1 MTNDAILVRK
11 AGNGREI
18 RRRGE
23 KTGENFFLLDGPLFA
38 LLLVG
43 HLRRNGEEDEDVN
56 CPPALLSLFIGWKN
70 WRGSGNAPSRMPS
83 HILTHT
89 RMHALTPAHFAS
101 FVSIFFLFATG
112 SPPPPPP
119 PPASCKAFS
128 PKSWCCGHTSSHS
141 HRRTVPHFTP
151 LRQNVL
157 LGTSLSFLLPQYLAV
172 LAPAQDKTSRSGR
185 GHSPHAH
192 SAAAAAAAAG
202 PLTGGGTTQ
211 ALTRRRVRMTRTK
224 DIDRRVTSSGASLA
238 NWLRGSAAPE
248 ADQRGLGF
256 LVPRSPVLTVQI
268 GAVAPGIL
276 RAVNVPGSGAR
287 PRSVGRGRAHLFRG
301 HPAAGGGLL
310 LPFFGV
316 LAAAAG
322 CAPPSF
328 APASGPS

>member
-1 MTNDAILVRK
+1 MPARS
-11 AGNGREI
+11 
-18 RRRGE
+18 
-23 KTGENFFLLDGPLFA
+23 PL
-38 LLLVG
+38 G
-43 HLRRNGEEDEDVN
+43 
-56 CPPALLSLFIGWKN
+56 FIGWKN

-83 HILTHT
+83 HRLTHT

-112 SPPPPPP
+112 SPPPP

-157 LGTSLSFLLPQYLAV
+157 LGTSLPSFLLPQYLAV
-172 LAPAQDKTSRSGR
+172 LAPAQEKTSRSGR

-276 RAVNVPGSGAR
+276 RAVNVPGEWRATSLRRPRPPLPWAPRGGRRTPSALVWCVSGRRRVRPPLVCPGLRSVVVFARSPDPLARLVLALSPVAVASGATFSLLFFGGAR
-287 PRSVGRGRAHLFRG
+287 PWPLGVDS
-301 HPAAGGGLL
+301 GL
-310 LPFFGV
+310 
-316 LAAAAG
+316 
-322 CAPPSF
+322 
-328 APASGPS
+328 GPNPKARK